1 MSRRGRASA
10 ACRANARPS
19 ASDKTPRPCDAD
31 SSCRYDRFIGLSSKV
46 ELAKIDPPG
55 ILFRQQFSVLRI
67 HRFHRFLRFLASSK
81 SGRIEGIEN
90 VESKVFSSLDST
102 YSIHSV
108 LRISITCKHKQD
120 YGTVWISDKKKKNP
134 ARFEFSVDAAVVLS
148 LSLALSLSL
157 SLSTECPFHAAPSPI
172 RPATHVDR

>member
-1 MSRRGRASA
+1 M
-10 ACRANARPS
+10 
-19 ASDKTPRPCDAD
+19 
-31 SSCRYDRFIGLSSKV
+31 
-46 ELAKIDPPG
+46 
-55 ILFRQQFSVLRI
+55 
-67 HRFHRFLRFLASSK
+67 
-81 SGRIEGIEN
+81 
-90 VESKVFSSLDST
+90 ESKVFSSLDST

-157 SLSTECPFHAAPSPI
+157 SLSLLSVRSMQRPHQSAPQPMSTGELPCSALTNL

>member
-1 MSRRGRASA
+1 MGQL
-10 ACRANARPS
+10 PE
-19 ASDKTPRPCDAD
+19 
-31 SSCRYDRFIGLSSKV
+31 IQ
-46 ELAKIDPPG
+46 IDIVKRINMRWRITDHYTGAPQIKG
-55 ILFRQQFSVLRI
+55 VGGGVSSVLRI

>member
-1 MSRRGRASA
+1 MWNRKFFFFG
-10 ACRANARPS
+10 
-19 ASDKTPRPCDAD
+19 
-31 SSCRYDRFIGLSSKV
+31 
-46 ELAKIDPPG
+46 
-55 ILFRQQFSVLRI
+55 
-67 HRFHRFLRFLASSK
+67 FH
-81 SGRIEGIEN
+81 
-90 VESKVFSSLDST
+90 
-102 YSIHSV
+102 SIHSV